1 MVVTKTHKDI
11 KPVLMDSTKKGVK
24 YPYYQILGDGQII
37 FVVSPGFNGPEYN
50 KTTVFFN
57 NYPSIQVY
65 QCLSGQGMI
74 LMQRMDQQGEAKEFK
89 VISIPVGLSVTVPI
103 GWVTCLVNVGKSLLV
118 VLANIGIESNLLD
131 SKEAI
136 EKKGLIYYVVE
147 KKGEISFEQNPN
159 YSVYP
164 QISTE

>member
-1 MVVTKTHKDI
+1 MVVTKTHKDL
-11 KPVLMDSTKKGVK
+11 KSVLMDSTKKGVK

-37 FVVSPGFNGPEYN
+37 FVVSTGLNGQEFN

-74 LMQRMDQQGEAKEFK
+74 LMQRMDEQGEAKEFK
-89 VISIPVGLSVTVPI
+89 VISIPVGKAVTVPI
-103 GWVTCLVNVGKSLLV
+103 GWVTCLVNVGKSFLV
-118 VLANIGIESNLLD
+118 VLANIGIESSLLD
-131 SKEAI
+131 SKEAMR
-136 EKKGLIYYVVE
+136 KKGLVYYIVE

-159 YSVYP
+159 YSTHP
-164 QISTE
+164 QIATE